1 MVCEKVRLAHG
12 FGLDNRRMKQLSVD
26 LGKSIGLG
34 EGMAELHCR
43 YKFEM
48 LLDIQMEM
56 SVL

>member
-1 MVCEKVRLAHG
+1 
-12 FGLDNRRMKQLSVD
+12 MKLLSVG
-26 LGKSIGLG
+26 LGKAIGLG
-34 EGMAELHCR
+34 EGTAELHCT